1 MLRDSQERLR
11 LTFDYLDGDLMNTT
25 TKLLENKNVIITG
38 ARRGIGRS
46 TVEVFASNGAN
57 IWACARKKDEA
68 FEKDMSE
75 LAKKYDVS
83 IWPIYF
89 DTTDE
94 VQIKEAILEIRKA
107 KAPVDVL
114 VNVAG
119 LVEDSTSF
127 AMTSIEKM
135 KKVFDVNFFGLTL
148 LTQYVSRLMI
158 RQNSGSI
165 INVSSIAGID
175 GQPAQY
181 EYASSKAAV
190 IGGVRNLARELAQ
203 YNIRVNTVAP
213 GIVDTD
219 MGGHIDQDLKDA
231 VLANVMM
238 KRVARP
244 EEISNALLFFA
255 SDLSSYMTGQVVR
268 VDGGM

>member
-1 MLRDSQERLR
+1 M
-11 LTFDYLDGDLMNTT
+11 
-25 TKLLENKNVIITG
+25 KILENKNVIITG
-38 ARRGIGRS
+38 ARRGIGRT

-57 IWACARKKDEA
+57 IWACARKHDEK
-68 FEKDMSE
+68 FETDMSE
-75 LAKKYDVS
+75 LAIKYGVS
-83 IWPIYF
+83 IWPVYF

-94 VQIKEAILEIRKA
+94 EQIKAALMVIRKT
-107 KAPVDVL
+107 KKTVDVL

-127 AMTSIEKM
+127 SMTAMNKM
-135 KKVFDVNFFGLTL
+135 RKVFEVNFFGLTL

-165 INVSSIAGID
+165 INISSIAGID
-175 GQPAQY
+175 GTPAQY

-190 IGGVRNLARELAQ
+190 IGGVRQLARELAQ
-203 YNIRVNTVAP
+203 YNIRVNAVAP
-213 GIVDTD
+213 GIVDTE
-219 MGGHIDQDLKDA
+219 MGGHIEKELKEK

-238 KRVARP
+238 RRVARP
-244 EEISNALLFFA
+244 EEISNVCMFLA
-255 SDLSSYMTGQVVR
+255 SDMSTYMTGQVIR

>member
-1 MLRDSQERLR
+1 MRI
-11 LTFDYLDGDLMNTT
+11 
-25 TKLLENKNVIITG
+25 LENKNIMVTG
-38 ARRGIGRS
+38 ARRGIGRT

-57 IWACARKKDEA
+57 IWACARRSDEL
-68 FEKDMSE
+68 FEKDMAE
-75 LAKKYDVS
+75 LSNKYDVE
-83 IWPIYF
+83 IWPVYF
-89 DTTDE
+89 DTTNE
-94 VQIKEAILEIRKA
+94 EQIKTAIISVKKQKKQIDA
-107 KAPVDVL
+107 L

-119 LVEDSTSF
+119 IIEDSTSF
-127 AMTSIEKM
+127 TMTSMDKM
-135 KKVFDVNFFGLTL
+135 RKVFEVNYFGLTL

-175 GQPAQY
+175 GTPAQY

-190 IGGVRNLARELAQ
+190 IGGVRQLARELAP
-203 YNIRVNTVAP
+203 YNIRVNSVAP

-219 MGGHIDQDLKDA
+219 MGGHIDPKLKKS
-231 VLANVMM
+231 VLNTVMM

-244 EEISNALLFFA
+244 EEISNVCMFLA
-255 SDLSSYMTGQVVR
+255 SNLSTYMTGQVIR